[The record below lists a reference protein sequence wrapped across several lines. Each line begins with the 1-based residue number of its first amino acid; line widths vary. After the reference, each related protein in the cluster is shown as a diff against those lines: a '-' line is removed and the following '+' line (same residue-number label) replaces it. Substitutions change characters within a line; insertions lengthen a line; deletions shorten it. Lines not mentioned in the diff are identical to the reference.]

1 MKKIVFNL
9 LIVLNIIGLIGC
21 GAKEPYMPTEE
32 EKKVLGMSYV
42 DMGYNEKII
51 YNELIEKYNSM
62 KPNERVNIQ
71 DGVDRLCDESN
82 KTSQIISEM
91 TEKDKDI
98 SQADPIEPNY
108 KEIFDNKFG
117 EKYIFIDEAI
127 VESLD
132 NECTLSENPSMLINN
147 KIGDDNCP
155 YMLSYNGKAPMKDRY
170 DKEIKEGDKIKIIKA
185 KTGFL
190 KMASLPRIEGYQYYI
205 EIVE

>member
-9 LIVLNIIGLIGC
+9 LIVINIIGLIGC

-42 DMGYNEKII
+42 DMGYNESII
-51 YNELIEKYNSM
+51 YSDLVEKYNNM
-62 KPNERVNIQ
+62 KPEERINIQ
-71 DGVDRLCDESN
+71 DDIVRLSAEYDKYKEMS
-82 KTSQIISEM
+82 SEI
-91 TEKDKDI
+91 TENDKDI